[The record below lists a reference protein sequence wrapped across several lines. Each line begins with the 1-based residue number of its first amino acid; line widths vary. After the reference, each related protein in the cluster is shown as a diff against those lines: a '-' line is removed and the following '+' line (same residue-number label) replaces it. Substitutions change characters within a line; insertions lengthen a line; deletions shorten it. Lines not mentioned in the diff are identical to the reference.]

1 MAQPNSLA
9 EAHLISATEAA
20 REGSR
25 EAGSAQSPESAEAAA
40 ASAVSPGATD
50 WSRWLIVAL
59 LGIGAIIAYC
69 DRTNIS
75 AVLAYRPFVE
85 HFQLSD
91 VGRGVLN
98 SAFFWSYMLLQ
109 IPAGWLVDRYGTKIP
124 YAISFAI
131 WCVSSAVTGMTR
143 TLPELTTLRVITGAG
158 EAIVTPASFRWMRQ
172 HFQEQQA
179 GLAIGIYM
187 LGTKI
192 GPAVGV
198 PIATWL
204 IHWYDWRLMFLG
216 MGAVGMIWLV
226 PWLLLVKNDAPLAP
240 KISSQPVSR
249 ETVPFGNILASPV
262 IWGTVIINFC
272 YNYFV
277 FYCMTWMPAYFVEQ
291 RHVSLT
297 KMGLYSFFSFA
308 GIAIVA
314 LVSGIAADF
323 LIKRGGNAVTVR
335 KAFVVAGFAIACT
348 EVIGVHAATVDGA
361 LFWAVVSLSG
371 LGLTTA
377 NNVALCR
384 MTLIPAP
391 AAGLATGV
399 QNVSTSLAGIVG
411 PILSGWLL
419 QTTGGYAAPMMAI
432 FFFLVVGA
440 VTCIVLLR
448 PKWSP
453 KVVIV

>member
-1 MAQPNSLA
+1 MALPNTLA
-9 EAHLISATEAA
+9 ESQPID
-20 REGSR
+20 G
-25 EAGSAQSPESAEAAA
+25 
-40 ASAVSPGATD
+40 
-50 WSRWLIVAL
+50 SRWLIVAL
-59 LGIGAIIAYC
+59 LGVGAIIAYC

-75 AVLAYRPFVE
+75 AALAYQPFVR

-91 VGRGVLN
+91 LDRGVLN
-98 SAFFWSYMLLQ
+98 SAFFWSYMVLQ
-109 IPAGWLVDRYGTKIP
+109 IPAGWVVDRYGTKIP
-124 YAISFAI
+124 YALSFAA
-131 WCVSSAVTGMTR
+131 WCISSAVTGMTR
-143 TLPELTTLRVITGAG
+143 TLPQLTTLRVLTGAG

-172 HFQEQQA
+172 HFQEEES
-179 GLAIGIYM
+179 GLAVGIYM

-192 GPAVGV
+192 GPAIGA
-198 PIATWL
+198 PIAAWL
-204 IHWYDWRLMFLG
+204 ITAYDWRLMFLA
-216 MGAVGMIWLV
+216 MGLAGLAWLV
-226 PWLLLVKNDAPLAP
+226 PWLLFVSNDAPQANP
-240 KISSQPVSR
+240 AKARAVA
-249 ETVPFGNILASPV
+249 TVPFRNIMASPV

-297 KMGLYSFFSFA
+297 KMGLFSFFSFA

-314 LVSGIAADF
+314 LVSGWAADL
-323 LIKRGGNAVTVR
+323 LIKRGGNAVFVR
-335 KAFVVAGFAIACT
+335 KVFVVAGFAIACT
-348 EVIGVHAATVDGA
+348 EVIGVQSSSVEGA

-384 MTLIPAP
+384 MTLIPP
-391 AAGLATGV
+391 QAAGLATGV

-419 QTTGGYAAPMMAI
+419 ETTGGYAAPMMAI

-448 PKWSP
+448 PEWSP
-453 KVVIV
+453 KVVTASSSSPQN